1 MKKWLNIGLIALL
14 ALAVVSIVVWLAA
27 GNANS
32 MQAKVDF
39 MLVVAYAYI
48 GLSLLA
54 LIVMSL
60 KNIGKS
66 RNNSKIGIFVYGTM
80 IIAAVVLYFV
90 GSSAAV
96 TGADGTVF
104 DGVFTLKATD
114 MMLYLAYGA
123 LGLTVLFL
131 LAGEIRKAIK

>member
-14 ALAVVSIVVWLAA
+14 AVAVVSVIAWLVA
-27 GNANS
+27 GNANT

-39 MLVVAYAYI
+39 MLVVAYVYL

-60 KNIGKS
+60 MNIGKS
-66 RNNSKIGIFVYGTM
+66 RNNSKIGIFVYGVM
-80 IIAAVVLYFV
+80 IVAAIVLYFV

-104 DGVFTLKATD
+104 DSVFTLKATD

-123 LGLTVLFL
+123 LGITVLFL
-131 LAGEIRKAIK
+131 IAGEIRKAIK